1 MESVVE
7 LGKKGATHRFTTAH
21 YLKKK
26 KASRLF
32 KLKQEGPSMGSCLSL
47 YRATFENNL

>member
-26 KASRLF
+26 KKHHGYL
-32 KLKQEGPSMGSCLSL
+32 
-47 YRATFENNL
+47 N